1 MTRRSGIYLFLLS
14 AAVLL
19 SACGSGTSANQNT
32 LTQAQMTTAGASC
45 NEIVHSIH
53 AMDEIIIDG
62 GGTPTNYGGV
72 ASQTVNTG
80 LYASGVARKVPGVSM
95 LTNTVSSL
103 SRGGQGNAIK
113 SQQMSQAQRE
123 KQRLIGLFQQK
134 GCRLVQ

>member
-32 LTQAQMTTAGASC
+32 LTQAQMTSVGASC
-45 NEIVHSIH
+45 NQIAHSIH
-53 AMDEIIIDG
+53 AMDEIIVDG
-62 GGTPTNYGGV
+62 GGTPTNYGGL

-80 LYASGVARKVPGVSM
+80 LAVSGVMNKVPGVGL
-95 LTNTVSSL
+95 LTHTV
-103 SRGGQGNAIK
+103 GGFGGNGQGNAVK
-113 SQQMSQAQRE
+113 SQQMYQAQAE